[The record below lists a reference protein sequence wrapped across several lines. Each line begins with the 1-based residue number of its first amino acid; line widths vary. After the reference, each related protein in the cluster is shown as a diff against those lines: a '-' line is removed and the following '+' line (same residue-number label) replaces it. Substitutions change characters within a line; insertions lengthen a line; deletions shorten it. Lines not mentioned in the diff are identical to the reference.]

1 MKVLTTICILLILLF
16 SSCQREVDTIDVT
29 FMVRETSPASPSYN
43 IIYTSDVGGS
53 SAVASSSSASWTSGE
68 LQLKQ
73 GQYVSLKSDCTAPQH
88 AITVSIYVN
97 GYLWTKADMSN
108 PNSTIEVNGNI
119 PMQ

>member
-1 MKVLTTICILLILLF
+1 MNWLTSFGILVIPLL

-29 FMVRETSPASPSYN
+29 FMVKETSPASPSYS

-97 GYLWTKADMSN
+97 GYLWTTADMQN